1 MSCFIFG
8 CPNKCVLVHESYGFT
23 NIDVT
28 LLIMN
33 EQEAGLVPNAN
44 LMMRHVDDDATAGA
58 GGAAGAGNKK

>member
-1 MSCFIFG
+1 MCACSRIY
-8 CPNKCVLVHESYGFT
+8 YGFT

-44 LMMRHVDDDATAGA
+44 LMMRHVDDDAAAGA

>member
-1 MSCFIFG
+1 MCACSRY
-8 CPNKCVLVHESYGFT
+8 YGFT

-33 EQEAGLVPNAN
+33 EQGAGLVPNAN
-44 LMMRHVDDDATAGA
+44 LMMRHVDDDAAAGA